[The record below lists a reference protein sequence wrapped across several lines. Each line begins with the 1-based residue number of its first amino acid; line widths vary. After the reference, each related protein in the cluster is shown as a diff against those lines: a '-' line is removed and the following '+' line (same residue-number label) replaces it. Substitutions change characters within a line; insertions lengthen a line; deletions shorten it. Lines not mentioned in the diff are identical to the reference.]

1 MGSEKASTA
10 NERVLLQILEAA
22 PAVARQELGL
32 SSVAGSAKEPR
43 SMWLATEP
51 TGAFPI
57 HEAAAASSITLVEKL
72 LLLHPEALHIRDAAN
87 KLPLHCVLSVLKE
100 SSGYSGSLL
109 MRRPVS

>member
-87 KLPLHCVLSVLKE
+87 K
-100 SSGYSGSLL
+100 SSPCTAYFQF
-109 MRRPVS
+109 